1 MKPELLL
8 VDDDESFGLAV
19 RRYFSK
25 AGFSVSL
32 ATTLRAGRNCMD
44 GQRITVLLLDLNLPD
59 GSGLEWIAT
68 LREENPRLALI
79 VVTGS
84 ADVPT
89 AVEAMRRGADHFV
102 TKPVSFSDLS
112 VFLQKAMEVG
122 SLRQREAVHKRLA
135 SAPDLVM
142 GTSAEA
148 IKVLKL
154 AGIAA
159 AGESPVLLLGETG
172 SGKGVL
178 ARWLHHGSARRGEP
192 FVEINC
198 SGLRGELL
206 ANELFGHAK
215 GAFTSAG
222 EARQGLLEAAHGGTL
237 FLDEIG
243 DMELSVQAQFL
254 KAIEEKRY
262 RRLGETATRASEFR
276 LICATNKDLEEE
288 VRHGRFRQ
296 DLYFRINVFPIRLP
310 PLRARPEDVPAVAEH
325 LLHRL
330 GRGQEALSPEVLSVL
345 AGYDWPGNVRE
356 LRNVLERAVLLSAGD
371 TITAEH
377 LCGLFPERRRL
388 PGPLIRTRVKAPTL
402 SEIRES
408 IEKAGGD
415 RFKAA
420 SNLGISRATLYRLLK
435 KHLSGQS

>member
-19 RRYFSK
+19 KRFFGK

-32 ATTLRAGRNCMD
+32 ATTLRAGRECMEA
-44 GQRITVLLLDLNLPD
+44 QRISVLLLDLNLPD
-59 GSGLEWIAT
+59 GSGLEWIEA
-68 LREENPRLALI
+68 LREENPKLALI

-102 TKPVSFSDLS
+102 TKPVSLGNLS
-112 VFLQKAMEVG
+112 VFLQKAMEMG

-142 GTSAEA
+142 GTSEEA
-148 IKVLKL
+148 LKVLKL

-178 ARWLHHGSARRGEP
+178 ARWLHHRSVRRGEP

-243 DMELSVQAQFL
+243 DMELPVQAQFL
-254 KAIEEKRY
+254 KTIEEKRY
-262 RRLGETATRASEFR
+262 RRLGETITRVSEFR
-276 LICATNKDLEEE
+276 LVCATNRDLEEE
-288 VRHGRFRQ
+288 VRRGRFRQ

-310 PLRARPEDVPAVAEH
+310 PLRERPGDLPILAEH
-325 LLHRL
+325 LLRRL
-330 GRGQEALSPEVLSVL
+330 GGDQRPLSSEALSVL
-345 AGYDWPGNVRE
+345 ASYDWPGNVRE

-371 TITAEH
+371 PITAEH
-377 LCGLFPERRRL
+377 LCGLFPERRWRS
-388 PGPLIRTRVKAPTL
+388 GPLIRTRVKAPSL

-408 IEKAGGD
+408 LEMAGGD
-415 RFKAA
+415 RLKAA
-420 SNLGISRATLYRLLK
+420 SNLGISRATLYRILK
-435 KHLSGQS
+435 KHSAGQS